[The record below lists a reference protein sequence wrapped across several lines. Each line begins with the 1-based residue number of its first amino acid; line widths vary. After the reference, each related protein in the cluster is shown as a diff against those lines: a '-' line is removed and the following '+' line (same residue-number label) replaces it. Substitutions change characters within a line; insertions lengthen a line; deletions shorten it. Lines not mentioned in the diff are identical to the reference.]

1 SHFHRNRAVHSR
13 VESPGPPGPRDRPLV
28 RAADDL
34 RPLCSQRPPAH
45 AGQMSAYGGEPADLP
60 REPWFRQ
67 HPTAVLAVAGVLF
80 ASVWFVRLFDADA
93 VDASTLLFTLPVALI
108 AVAFGL
114 RAGLLAGLLAV
125 LMVVIWLIETG
136 ADMSPLGWISRC
148 LPELLL
154 GILLGDASQRLR
166 RAEEERRRLESGA
179 LLYREAIEIND
190 SLVQG
195 MAAAR

>member
-1 SHFHRNRAVHSR
+1 
-13 VESPGPPGPRDRPLV
+13 
-28 RAADDL
+28 
-34 RPLCSQRPPAH
+34 
-45 AGQMSAYGGEPADLP
+45 MSAYGGEPADLP

-195 MAAAR
+195 MAAARWAVEAGRTDDGLKILEETIGQAQDLVSGLIRQAGRTGQAPTMRSE

>member
-1 SHFHRNRAVHSR
+1 
-13 VESPGPPGPRDRPLV
+13 
-28 RAADDL
+28 
-34 RPLCSQRPPAH
+34 
-45 AGQMSAYGGEPADLP
+45 MSAYGGEPADLP

-125 LMVVIWLIETG
+125 LMVVIWVIETG

-195 MAAAR
+195 MAAARWAVEAGRTDDGLKILEETIGQAQDLVSGLIRQAGRTGQAPTMRSE

>member
-1 SHFHRNRAVHSR
+1 
-13 VESPGPPGPRDRPLV
+13 
-28 RAADDL
+28 
-34 RPLCSQRPPAH
+34 
-45 AGQMSAYGGEPADLP
+45 MSAYGGEPADLP

-148 LPELLL
+148 LSELLL

-195 MAAAR
+195 MAAARWAVEAGRTDDGLKILEETIGQAQDLVSGLIRQAGRTGQAPTMRSE